1 VVRFHRVAKKYLD
14 TREVTAQMHL
24 FAKTKKMFG
33 ADTQVYAA
41 AHQDHMPRVLRTLK
55 KLGINAKPMPT
66 MKEIPYDHDGDQW
79 WTRARWRFLLR
90 EWLVVRL
97 LEILGLI

>member
-1 VVRFHRVAKKYLD
+1 MVRFHRVAKKYLD

-55 KLGINAKPMPT
+55 KKFLTT
-66 MKEIPYDHDGDQW
+66 MMGTNGGPA
-79 WTRARWRFLLR
+79 RA
-90 EWLVVRL
+90 
-97 LEILGLI
+97 GGSSCGNG